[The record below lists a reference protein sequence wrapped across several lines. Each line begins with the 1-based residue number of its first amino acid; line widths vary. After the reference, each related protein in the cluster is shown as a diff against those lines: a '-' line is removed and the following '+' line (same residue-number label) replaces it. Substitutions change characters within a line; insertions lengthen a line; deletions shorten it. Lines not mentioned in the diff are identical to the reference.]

1 MIEKLE
7 HVLNTIEKYMLE
19 ILFLLMT
26 IVVLAAIC
34 NRITVNAQ
42 MAWSDELSR
51 YLFVWIVFIAS
62 ARVAGDKG
70 HVGVTALV
78 DIFPK
83 RLRRG
88 IELLVYVLCLMLS
101 VVLIYY
107 TAIIIRTQSMYG
119 QVSPSLRI
127 PMQYPYFGMVVGG
140 VFMTL
145 HLLFHIIHFFTMKDA
160 ESGMGSAER
169 MDTV

>member
-1 MIEKLE
+1 MIEKFK

-19 ILFLLMT
+19 ILFLVMT
-26 IVVLAAIC
+26 VVVLAAIF
-34 NRITVNAQ
+34 NRVTVNAQ

-62 ARVAGDKG
+62 ARVVGDKG

-78 DIFPK
+78 DIFPQK
-83 RLRRG
+83 LRRVV
-88 IELLVYVLCLMLS
+88 ELLVYVLCLMLS

-107 TAIIIRTQSMYG
+107 TAIIIKTQTMYG

-140 VFMTL
+140 VFMML
-145 HLLFHIIHFFTMKDA
+145 HLLFHIIDFFTAKPAEDA
-160 ESGMGSAER
+160 EPAER